1 MTETSQLPPAIELI
15 VAALLLTGSGLTLIG
30 AMGPLRLKS
39 FYERLHPP
47 TLGAT
52 FGAGCILVASMI
64 YFSVL
69 ESRPVIHEVLL
80 LAFLFITAPLTLL
93 LIIRA
98 ATHRDR
104 LEGNSP
110 VPEFDALEE
119 ETPDDQ
125 TT

>member
-1 MTETSQLPPAIELI
+1 MTETTPLPPALELI
-15 VAALLLTGSGLTLIG
+15 VAALLITGSVLTFIG

-52 FGAGCILVASMI
+52 FGAACILIASMI
-64 YFSVL
+64 FFSVR

-80 LAFLFITAPLTLL
+80 LVFVFVTAPLTLL

-104 LEGNSP
+104 LEGKSP
-110 VPEFDALEE
+110 IPEFDAMEA
-119 ETPDDQ
+119 ETPDDPAV
-125 TT
+125 